1 MEVKQIY
8 PLVNGAVQE
17 VLGETAVVNEDLS
30 NLVDL
35 GDQVFNAGALDRYVK
50 ALVNHIGRVIFVNR
64 AYRGGAPSVLMDGW
78 EFGSVLEKV
87 QADMPDA
94 TENESWE
101 LEDGASYDPN
111 IFYQPKVSAK
121 FFNKRVT
128 FEIPVS
134 FTEKQVMQSFSNVMQ
149 LNGFI
154 SMLYNNVDK
163 AMTVRIDAL
172 IMRTINNMIGE
183 TVHSEYTDGSG
194 YDKKSGIRAVNLFYL
209 YKQRYADTTL
219 TAETAPTDP
228 SFIRFASMT
237 MKNYIKRLAK
247 MSTLFN
253 VGGKER
259 FTPAD
264 LLHVVMLA
272 DFESAAETYLYDG
285 EGQFRVDNIRLPGA
299 DTVPYWQGS
308 GTDYAFSS
316 VSGIN
321 VKTSGNN
328 TVELT
333 GILAVMFDRDAL
345 GVSNLDR
352 RVTTNYNPKAEFYT
366 NFYKFDAGYFND
378 LNENFVVFFVA

>member
-172 IMRTINNMIGE
+172 IMRTIDNMIGE
-183 TVHSEYTDGSG
+183 TVHSEYTDGTG
-194 YDKKSGIRAVNLFYL
+194 YATKSGIRAVNLFYL
-209 YKQRYADTTL
+209 YKQRYTDTTL

-321 VKTSGNN
+321 VKTSDNN